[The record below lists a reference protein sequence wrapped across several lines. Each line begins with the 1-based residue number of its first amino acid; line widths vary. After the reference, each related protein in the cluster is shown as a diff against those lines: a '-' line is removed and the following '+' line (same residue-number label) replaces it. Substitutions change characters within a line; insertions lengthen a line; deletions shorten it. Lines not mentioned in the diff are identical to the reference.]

1 MSGTTRMSHS
11 DDKCADTIH
20 VCSLA
25 AVHNVIGTC
34 RAGHLVTCMHGNGL
48 DTTPAGIL
56 TGRHLRLVMH
66 DIEQEMDGYVA
77 PSAPHVSELL
87 DFVNSWDRQTP
98 MLIHCFAGISR
109 STAAAFIAL
118 CALNPAT
125 PEDRIAQRLRRASAS
140 ATPNRRLVALGDAAL
155 KRDGR
160 MSRAVSEIG
169 LGEIALAV
177 PFSIASNLA

>member
-1 MSGTTRMSHS
+1 MSHS
-11 DDKCADTIH
+11 DDKCTDTIH
-20 VCSLA
+20 VCSLS
-25 AVHNVIGTC
+25 AVHEVIGTC

-48 DTTPAGIL
+48 DVTPPGIL

-77 PSAPHVSELL
+77 PSAPHVGELL
-87 DFVNSWDRQTP
+87 DFVKSWDRGAP

-109 STAAAFIAL
+109 STAATFIAL

-125 PEDRIAQRLRRASAS
+125 SEDRIARQLRRASAS
-140 ATPNRRLVALGDAAL
+140 AMPNRRLVALGDAAL

-160 MSRAVSEIG
+160 MIRAVGGMG

-177 PFSIASNLA
+177 PFSIASSLA